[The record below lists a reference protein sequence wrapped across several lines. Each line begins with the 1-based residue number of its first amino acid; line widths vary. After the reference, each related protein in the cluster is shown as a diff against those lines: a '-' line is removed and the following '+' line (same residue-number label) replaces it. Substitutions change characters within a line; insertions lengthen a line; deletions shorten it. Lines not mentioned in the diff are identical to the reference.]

1 MTRVTLSEAS
11 RTAVDSAKARAA
23 GLVCGRPTPCQAASA
38 PVTCGMVG
46 DHVGGKGGVVPQL
59 WHHPAAHRPD
69 GQAGEALTMAGALEH
84 FLVLDLTSHLSG
96 PYCAMLLADHGADVI
111 KVEPPSG
118 DSARKMPP
126 FVNGES
132 APFMTWNRN
141 KRSVVLD
148 LKQAA
153 DKQALLALIDRA
165 DILIENYRP
174 GVLDRL
180 GLGWDVLHARNPRLI
195 LASISGFGQTGPYA
209 SRGGFDLI
217 TQAMSGLMSTNGPAD
232 GPPFRLPIAISDV
245 TAGMFLA
252 FGVLAA
258 VEARHRT
265 GEGQRVETSLLE
277 AATSLAVYESAHYF
291 ATGTRPARIGQQHR
305 GSSPY
310 QCFETADGYITLG
323 ASQQHFFEGL
333 CKLVGAPEL
342 LTDPRFKTNADRVR
356 HNEPLIE
363 LLAPKLRL
371 KPSAYWLQALESLG
385 IPAGPVLH
393 YDEVYTDPQILAR
406 EMVVETDHPVTGR
419 FKTMGVT
426 VKLSETPGGVRAPAP
441 RLGEHTADVLQ
452 QRKAAE

>member
-1 MTRVTLSEAS
+1 
-11 RTAVDSAKARAA
+11 
-23 GLVCGRPTPCQAASA
+23 
-38 PVTCGMVG
+38 
-46 DHVGGKGGVVPQL
+46 
-59 WHHPAAHRPD
+59 
-69 GQAGEALTMAGALEH
+69 MAGALDH
-84 FLVLDLTSHLSG
+84 LLVLDLTSHLSG
-96 PYCAMLLADHGADVI
+96 PYCAMLLADHGAEVI
-111 KVEPPSG
+111 KVEPPTG
-118 DSARKMPP
+118 DSARGMPP

-148 LKQAA
+148 LKQAP
-153 DKQALLALIDRA
+153 DQDALWALVDRA
-165 DILIENYRP
+165 DILVENYRP

-180 GLGWDVLHARNPRLI
+180 GFGWEKLHARNKRLI

-232 GPPFRLPIAISDV
+232 GDPFRLPIAISDV

-291 ATGTRPARIGQQHR
+291 ARGTRPERLGQAHR

-310 QCFETADGYITLG
+310 QCFRTADGYITLG
-323 ASQQHFFEGL
+323 ASQQHFFARLCEMTGL
-333 CKLVGAPEL
+333 QAL
-342 LTDPRFKTNADRVR
+342 LDDPRFKTNADRVA
-356 HNEPLIE
+356 HNDALVA
-363 LLAPKLRL
+363 LLADKLRQH
-371 KPSAYWLQALESLG
+371 PSAHWLAALEAAG

-393 YDEVYTDPQILAR
+393 YDEVFTDPHILAR
-406 EMVVETDHPVTGR
+406 EMVVKTEHPVTGT
-419 FKTMGVT
+419 FHTMGVP
-426 VKLSETPGGVRAPAP
+426 VKLSATPGSVRLPAP
-441 RLGEHTADVLQ
+441 RLGEHSGEILGD
-452 QRKAAE
+452 RKAAAE

>member
-1 MTRVTLSEAS
+1 
-11 RTAVDSAKARAA
+11 
-23 GLVCGRPTPCQAASA
+23 
-38 PVTCGMVG
+38 
-46 DHVGGKGGVVPQL
+46 
-59 WHHPAAHRPD
+59 
-69 GQAGEALTMAGALEH
+69 MAGALEH
-84 FLVLDLTSHLSG
+84 LVVLDLTSHLSG

-118 DSARKMPP
+118 DSARNMPP
-126 FVNGES
+126 FINGES

-148 LKQAA
+148 LKQAS
-153 DKQALLALIDRA
+153 DKQALLNLVDQA
-165 DILIENYRP
+165 DILVENYRP

-180 GLGWDVLHARNPRLI
+180 GLGWDVLHARNTRLI
-195 LASISGFGQTGPYA
+195 LASISGFGQTGPYRP
-209 SRGGFDLI
+209 RGGFDLI

-265 GEGQRVETSLLE
+265 GLGQRVETSLLE

-310 QCFETADGYITLG
+310 QCFQTADGYITLG
-323 ASQQHFFEGL
+323 ASQQKFFEGL
-333 CKLVGAPEL
+333 CNLVGAPEL
-342 LTDPRFKTNADRVR
+342 LSDPRFSSNANRVAN
-356 HNEPLIE
+356 NEVLVSA
-363 LLAPKLRL
+363 LAEKIQM
-371 KPSAYWLQALESLG
+371 KPSAYWLVELERLG

-406 EMVVETDHPVTGR
+406 EMVVETNHPVTGPFR
-419 FKTMGVT
+419 TMGVT
-426 VKLSETPGGVRAPAP
+426 VKLSDTPGAVRAPAP
-441 RLGEHTADVLQ
+441 RLGEHTGEILP